1 MDTVATVARN
11 TDVPLDVHLEVLN
24 PMDYVRPLCE
34 IGVSAACAHVEALP
48 FPSEFLSAL
57 RRGGIEKI
65 GLAINLKT
73 PVDEILSYADQL
85 DYVIFVSVEADSD
98 GLPFRPMTLEKVRRA
113 REAFGDRV
121 QLWVDGGVNETNL
134 PDVIRA
140 GADAVVVGR
149 AVFGQDDPI
158 AAARRIEKIGNDCL
172 AECGRA

>member
-1 MDTVATVARN
+1 M
-11 TDVPLDVHLEVLN
+11 
-24 PMDYVRPLCE
+24 
-34 IGVSAACAHVEALP
+34 
-48 FPSEFLSAL
+48 
-57 RRGGIEKI
+57 
-65 GLAINLKT
+65 
-73 PVDEILSYADQL
+73 
-85 DYVIFVSVEADSD
+85 IFVSVEADSD